1 MSQPT
6 KPFTLESK
14 KRSRSTE
21 KQSKSAVESLYAQ
34 YVSDLRVLL
43 DQGHAREQKLFELL
57 SERTAKAPVV
67 SIQSGPRIVPDVDP
81 NEMSDVAN
89 FDEEADAEQMKKDAV
104 IEKELEQEFNDI
116 WNEQFSEEPAANAT

>member
-14 KRSRSTE
+14 KRSRSTAT
-21 KQSKSAVESLYAQ
+21 QSPSAVEKILEQ
-34 YVSDLRVLL
+34 YNQDLRVLL

-57 SERTAKAPVV
+57 SERTAKAPVI
-67 SIQSGPRIVPDVDP
+67 SIQSVPRIVPDVDP
-81 NEMSDVAN
+81 NEMSDVAT

-104 IEKELEQEFNDI
+104 TEKELEQEFDNI
-116 WNEQFSEEPAANAT
+116 WKEQF

>member
-14 KRSRSTE
+14 KRSRSTAM
-21 KQSKSAVESLYAQ
+21 QSKSAVESLYAQ
-34 YVSDLRVLL
+34 YVSDLRVLI
-43 DQGHAREQKLFELL
+43 DQAHAREQKLFELL
-57 SERTAKAPVV
+57 SERIAKAPLV

-89 FDEEADAEQMKKDAV
+89 FDEEADAEQMKKHDETA
-104 IEKELEQEFNDI
+104 KELAQEFLDI
-116 WNEQFSEEPAANAT
+116 WKEHYPEGKPVEVL